1 MLRVFVRGPKTRPKH
16 VALFYLLYIGK
27 EIASGK
33 HVEHTADQSAQTGEK
48 VNWKKVK
55 QNGGSS
61 IGMGRLFFRLILLRK
76 CQTLSDSSR
85 EKQFILA
92 LGM

>member
-1 MLRVFVRGPKTRPKH
+1 MRHIVLRVFVRGPKTRPKH
-16 VALFYLLYIGK
+16 VALFYILYIGE

-61 IGMGRLFFRLILLRK
+61 IRMGLL
-76 CQTLSDSSR
+76 S
-85 EKQFILA
+85 FV
-92 LGM
+92 